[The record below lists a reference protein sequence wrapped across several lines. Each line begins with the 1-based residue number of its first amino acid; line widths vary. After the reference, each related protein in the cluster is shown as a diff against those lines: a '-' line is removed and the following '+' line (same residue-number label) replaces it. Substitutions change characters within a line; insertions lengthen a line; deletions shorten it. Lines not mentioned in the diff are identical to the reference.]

1 MLFKNLFIMLVEKDL
16 VQLLINSKMCYRKIY
31 GERMG
36 VDKETFFHSVNK
48 INFREAAQRQ

>member
-16 VQLLINSKMCYRKIY
+16 FQLLINSKTCYRKIY